1 MSAGQPPFR
10 RYSTDELV
18 AMRPSAAEREAT
30 RLPVIVLLDD
40 VRSAMN
46 VGLLFRLGD
55 CLNITA
61 LWLGGITPWPGC
73 GERATRRME
82 KTAVGG
88 SLGALAWERWED
100 PVPAVR
106 QAREGGWRVV
116 CVEQGEGSVLWSQ
129 AHYGPQSLL
138 IFGHERLGIREE
150 LLEQADEIVELPVR
164 GVTNSLN
171 VATCASAVLYEILRR
186 RGPSASRRG

>member
-1 MSAGQPPFR
+1 MSAGKARFR
-10 RYSTDELV
+10 RYSTDDLV
-18 AMRPSAAEREAT
+18 AMRPSVAEREAT

-88 SLGALAWERWED
+88 SLAALPWERWED
-100 PVPAVR
+100 PVPAVVR
-106 QAREGGWRVV
+106 ARASGRRVV
-116 CVEQGEGSVLWSQ
+116 CVEQGQGSVRWDQ
-129 AHYGPQSLL
+129 AQYGQESLL
-138 IFGHERLGIREE
+138 IFGHERLGIREA

-186 RGPSASRRG
+186 R